1 VQFHFTTK
9 NCKIF
14 FNISCLIQARFFANS
29 RMSSPGPASPKPA
42 QPKRKSVPRSAL
54 RTGASTRQPGRPHK
68 RLPADVLQART
79 TVLMKKLQVL
89 NAKKTLIAERL
100 EAYEAES
107 KLRETEQG
115 KKEEA

>member
-1 VQFHFTTK
+1 
-9 NCKIF
+9 
-14 FNISCLIQARFFANS
+14 
-29 RMSSPGPASPKPA
+29 
-42 QPKRKSVPRSAL
+42 
-54 RTGASTRQPGRPHK
+54 
-68 RLPADVLQART
+68 
-79 TVLMKKLQVL
+79 MKKLQVL